1 MIQLDWP
8 FVSVG
13 RSIAAAMLHF
23 LLPLNSCRL
32 WGEDDADYGEEMM
45 LIVGRGI
52 ANEDNHRLWFRVWE
66 LPWKHMF
73 GAHECT
79 THLSKINVLCFELKT
94 KFTAHVKLKT
104 VEMLGAGE
112 AVKPRKRGSRRFWF
126 AAHLHQAET
135 PQTPHYSSPADW
147 IRAVF
152 PSMSSQFHQKY
163 KKR

>member
-8 FVSVG
+8 LEVSVG

-32 WGEDDADYGEEMM
+32 WGEDDADCGEGDCQWRKPPS
-45 LIVGRGI
+45 LR
-52 ANEDNHRLWFRVWE
+52 ASLKSFQ
-66 LPWKHMF
+66 WKHICLERM
-73 GAHECT
+73 
-79 THLSKINVLCFELKT
+79 NVLHICPQVMFNIWYFELKT
-94 KFTAHVKLKT
+94 KFTAHVKLKI
-104 VEMLGAGE
+104 VEMLRAGE

-135 PQTPHYSSPADW
+135 PQTPHYTPPADW

-152 PSMSSQFHQKY
+152 PSGSMSSQFHQKY
-163 KKR
+163 RKR